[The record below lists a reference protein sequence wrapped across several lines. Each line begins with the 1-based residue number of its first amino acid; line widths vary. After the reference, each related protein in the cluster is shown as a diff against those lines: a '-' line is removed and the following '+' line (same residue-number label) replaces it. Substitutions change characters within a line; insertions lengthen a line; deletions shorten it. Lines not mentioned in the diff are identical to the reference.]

1 MSADVKKNVRVS
13 EVFNQSCLIV
23 SVPNL
28 RGEWQNLAGE
38 RKKWKCKIFS
48 KVTFLQKRHDNDS
61 VLSDRKPFICSASTF
76 SFVFFFGNHLRLLF
90 RRKQR
95 FSFQFLAY
103 LNLFTFYFT
112 ILFYDLKQQYLAHE
126 CLVAYRQFTGI
137 ISN

>member
-1 MSADVKKNVRVS
+1 MSDSIRAKFERRMGKFGR
-13 EVFNQSCLIV
+13 
-23 SVPNL
+23 
-28 RGEWQNLAGE
+28 
-38 RKKWKCKIFS
+38 RKKKMEMPKFV
-48 KVTFLQKRHDNDS
+48 KVAFLQNRQYDNDS

-76 SFVFFFGNHLRLLF
+76 SFVFFFENHLRLLF

-112 ILFYDLKQQYLAHE
+112 ILFYDSKQQYLAHE